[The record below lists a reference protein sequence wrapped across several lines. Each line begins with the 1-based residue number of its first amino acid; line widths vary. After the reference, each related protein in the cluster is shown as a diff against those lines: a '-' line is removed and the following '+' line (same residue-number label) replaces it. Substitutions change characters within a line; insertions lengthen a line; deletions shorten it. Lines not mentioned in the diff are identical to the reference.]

1 MRPLRVPNSVSTAA
15 SQDESPSKAYLRLK
29 SSATRENLW
38 LYILRML
45 LDRPMY
51 AYEIGKGLSNR
62 FGFSTATVTVYVV
75 LYKLQRENLIR
86 SEQEASFQ
94 ERPSRKY
101 YAITDLGK
109 EELKRGR
116 KFLQDILRLLE

>member
-1 MRPLRVPNSVSTAA
+1 MKPVPVSNPLST
-15 SQDESPSKAYLRLK
+15 SPSEDRRSSRAYVRLR
-29 SSATRENLW
+29 SSVTRENLW

-51 AYEIGKGLSNR
+51 AYEIGKELSNR

-86 SEQEASFQ
+86 IEETLFQ
-94 ERPSRKY
+94 GRPIRKY
-101 YAITDLGK
+101 YAVTDLGK
-109 EELKRGR
+109 EELNKGR
-116 KFLQDILRLLE
+116 KLLQDVLRHLE